1 MKLIRSKLECDKIR
15 LFIAGAQKAGTTSLK
30 HYLGEHPEVL
40 THEQKEFA
48 YFYDNDEYSE
58 GQPNAFR
65 KYFGRHYSDKI
76 LIAKNAGLYVR
87 ESALQRLHQHNPDC
101 IIVLLLRN
109 PVERAYSAYQMEKNY
124 GNYTGSF
131 GDVKSLIDSAA
142 ISDWRYE
149 FIIKMG
155 MYSEYLQLI
164 YKYFPK
170 ENVLLYRFEDL
181 MNCPGKITSTLFQR
195 MGVKSTFEPDFS
207 VKHNVTRKMRSE
219 GYAKILMKL
228 LRNSNPLKR
237 VARKIIPTGQDYK
250 IGELLRNVNKSSD
263 TPESISFEMRNVLTN
278 FYAPYND
285 QLSELTGV
293 DFSVWNKLST

>member
-1 MKLIRSKLECDKIR
+1 MKLSRMKLESEKIR

-30 HYLGEHPEVL
+30 HYLGEHPEVQ

-48 YFYDNDEYSE
+48 YFYDDDEFAE
-58 GQPNAFR
+58 GQERAFK
-65 KYFGRHYSDKI
+65 KYFGRQHKHKI

-87 ESALQRLHQHNPDC
+87 ESGLKRLHDHNPDC

-109 PVERAYSAYQMEKNY
+109 PVERAHSAYQMEKNY

-131 GDVKSLIDSAA
+131 DDVKSLLENVTTN
-142 ISDWRYE
+142 DWRYE

-155 MYSEYLQLI
+155 MYSEYLKLI

-170 ENVLLYRFEDL
+170 ENVMLYPFEEL
-181 MNCPGKITSTLFQR
+181 MNSPGKITSSLFEHL
-195 MGVKSTFEPDFS
+195 GVKSSFEPDFS

-219 GYAKILMKL
+219 GYAKVLMRL

-237 VARKIIPTGQDYK
+237 VARKIIPSGQDYK
-250 IGELLRNVNKSSD
+250 IGELLRNVNKSSV
-263 TPESISFEMRNVLTN
+263 TPESISWEMRKVLTS

-293 DFSVWNKLST
+293 DFSLWNQLPR